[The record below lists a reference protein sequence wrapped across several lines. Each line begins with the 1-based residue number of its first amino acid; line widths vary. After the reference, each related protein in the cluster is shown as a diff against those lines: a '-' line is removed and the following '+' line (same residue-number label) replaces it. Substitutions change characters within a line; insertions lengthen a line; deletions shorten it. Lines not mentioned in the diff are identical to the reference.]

1 MNTNNLSIKRQE
13 AIALTQQIAMD
24 NEAQDIG
31 GDI

>member
-1 MNTNNLSIKRQE
+1 MKRQE